1 MNIQK
6 LKWAINNL
14 RFKLKQV
21 TIQRDSAE
29 AEVKKLWATINRLN
43 AALEILNKPEHE
55 ARNLLVSMR
64 VHGMSDAKGI
74 GYGVTCFVRQQ
85 AIDLIKLHPNLY
97 SDLVRTI
104 AHELAR
110 RAIAGILNVNS
121 RGQNCALIFDD
132 KSGGAIGNVFD
143 AGVRRGIAPGQTVEQ
158 YRAQERLADESMQR
172 LQITDGITQAGL
184 IGPGDK

>member
-1 MNIQK
+1 MNIPL
-6 LKWAINNL
+6 LKKAIARL
-14 RFKLKQV
+14 RWRLKKSEV
-21 TIQRDSAE
+21 HRAE
-29 AEVKKLWATINRLN
+29 AEEEVKKLWATINRLN

-85 AIDLIKLHPNLY
+85 AVDLIKLHPNLY

-132 KSGGAIGNVFD
+132 KTGGAIGNVFD
-143 AGVRRGIAPGQTVEQ
+143 AGIRRGLKPGQTEAQ
-158 YRAQERLADESMQR
+158 YRAQEQLADETMQR
-172 LQITDGITQAGL
+172 LQIPDGITQAGL